1 MNTRGGRVPVQRA
14 DLLQSSDLHV
24 NPTMTRINYARWLLR
39 VLTWDTLLPVGISIL
54 PRAIDL
60 VLPNQPR
67 VIDFASVI
75 APIVAFFLRLRAGG
89 QQISSNQ
96 CSELVQGWQAFVFC
110 FAIFPLVLVDALLI
124 LWPALPK
131 GGRNIQPGDWMILI
145 YLSAFYLTGMVIAMY
160 PGRSPATTRSWSHGE
175 R

>member
-1 MNTRGGRVPVQRA
+1 MQRA
-14 DLLQSSDLHV
+14 DLLQSSNLHV
-24 NPTMTRINYARWLLR
+24 NTTTTRINYVRWLLR

-67 VIDFASVI
+67 LIDFASVV
-75 APIVAFFLRLRAGG
+75 APIVAIFLRLRAGG

-110 FAIFPLVLVDALLI
+110 FAIFPLVLVDSLLI

-131 GGRNIQPGDWMILI
+131 GGRIMQPDDWKIFI
-145 YLSAFYLTGMVIAMY
+145 YPGAFYLAGMIIAMY
-160 PGRSPATTRSWSHGE
+160 PGRSPATTKSWAHGE